1 MNLGDTSIPLDVYH
15 SQDRAVSADPRFKG
29 AEHHRAISDADRRRA
44 DIYRLAGST
53 LEVDTTRLGRPR
65 ARKAGQ
71 PWDWYPVCETRLA
84 PSEAGGCLRTPGISG
99 GYRGYL
105 GRTWPCDT
113 PDQAEAARI
122 RQRRIA
128 AEAADFARRLDVTR
142 RRLVLLG
149 AGEVSRVE
157 ADLAAEVGAVR
168 WDALEGPAALEG
180 SGLLVIDLR
189 GGDPEAREDV
199 LDHLADLYLH
209 ARPTPEPVRPLGI
222 VLPPWEEAPAFCDRA
237 SRFAWSP

>member
-65 ARKAGQ
+65 ARKPGQ
-71 PWDWYPVCETRLA
+71 PWDWYPVCETCLA
-84 PSEAGGCLRTPGISG
+84 AVEAVSG
-99 GYRGYL
+99 GYRGYAV
-105 GRTWPCDT
+105 RTWPCDT

-142 RRLVLLG
+142 RRLALLG
-149 AGEVSRVE
+149 AGEVSLVE

-222 VLPPWEEAPAFCDRA
+222 VLPPWEEAPAFCARA
-237 SRFAWSP
+237 TRFAWAP

>member
-1 MNLGDTSIPLDVYH
+1 MNLLGDTSIPLDVYH

-65 ARKAGQ
+65 ARKVGQ
-71 PWDWYPVCETRLA
+71 PWDWYVVCEVCLA
-84 PSEAGGCLRTPGISG
+84 PSPEAGGCWPRAPWSLDE
-99 GYRGYL
+99 
-105 GRTWPCDT
+105 PCDT
-113 PDQAEAARI
+113 PGQEADART
-122 RQRRIA
+122 RQRRLV

-142 RRLVLLG
+142 RRLALLG
-149 AGEVSRVE
+149 AGEVSLVE
-157 ADLAAEVGAVR
+157 ADIAAEVGAVR